1 MITKLKE
8 FLDTSGVQ
16 YQPIAH
22 RIAFTAQEVAAAEHV
37 PGREH
42 AKVAIVKVPNGFF
55 MAVLPAPKKVDLVKF
70 AAAVQQKEARLA
82 SEEEF
87 ERMFPQCETGAMPP
101 FGNLFGLPVI
111 VDRTL
116 EDDTNIAFQ
125 AGTHTESIRMKYLDF
140 KRLARPQVADIAA

>member
-1 MITKLKE
+1 MIAKLKE

-16 YQPIAH
+16 YQPITH

-42 AKVAIVKVPNGFF
+42 AKVAIVKVPSGFF

-101 FGNLFGLPVI
+101 FGNLFGLPLI

-116 EDDTNIAFQ
+116 EDDANIAFQ
-125 AGTHTESIRMKYLDF
+125 AGTHTESVRMKYLDF

>member
-1 MITKLKE
+1 MIAKLKQ

-22 RIAFTAQEVAAAEHV
+22 KIAFTAQEVAAAEHV

-42 AKVAIVKVPNGFF
+42 AKVAIVKVPSGFF
-55 MAVLPAPKKVDLVKF
+55 MAVLPAPKKVDLAKF

-82 SEEEF
+82 AEDEF

>member
-1 MITKLKE
+1 MLDKLKQ
-8 FLDTSGVQ
+8 FLDTSGVP
-16 YQPIAH
+16 YEPIAH

-42 AKVAIVKVPNGFF
+42 AKVAIIKVPSGFF
-55 MAVLPAPKKVDLVKF
+55 MAVLPAPKKVDLAKF

-82 SEEEF
+82 SEDEF

-125 AGTHTESIRMKYLDF
+125 AGSHSESIRMKYADY
-140 KRLARPQVADIAA
+140 KRLAGPQVADIAA

>member
-8 FLDTSGVQ
+8 FLDTNGVQ

-22 RIAFTAQEVAAAEHV
+22 RVAFTAQEVAAAEHV

>member
-1 MITKLKE
+1 MIAKLKE

-16 YQPIAH
+16 YQPITH

-42 AKVAIVKVPNGFF
+42 AKVAIVKVPSGFF

-82 SEEEF
+82 SEDEF

-101 FGNLFGLPVI
+101 FGNLFGLPLI

-116 EDDTNIAFQ
+116 EDDANIAFQ
-125 AGTHTESIRMKYLDF
+125 AGTHTESVRMKYLDF

>member
-82 SEEEF
+82 SEDEF

-140 KRLARPQVADIAA
+140 KRLAKPQVADIAA

>member
-1 MITKLKE
+1 MIAKLKE

-16 YQPIAH
+16 YQPITH

-42 AKVAIVKVPNGFF
+42 AKVAIVKVPSGFF

-82 SEEEF
+82 SEDEF

-101 FGNLFGLPVI
+101 FGNLFGLPLI

>member
-1 MITKLKE
+1 MIDQLKQ
-8 FLDTSGVQ
+8 FLDASGVT
-16 YQPIAH
+16 YQPIEH
-22 RIAFTAQEVAAAEHV
+22 RIAFTAQELAAAEHV

-42 AKVAIVKVPNGFF
+42 AKVAIVKAPSGFF
-55 MAVLPAPKKVDLVKF
+55 MAVLPAPKKVDLTKF
-70 AAAVQQKEARLA
+70 AAAVHQKEARLA
-82 SEEEF
+82 SEDEF

-125 AGTHTESIRMKYLDF
+125 AGTHTESIRMKYSDY

>member
-8 FLDTSGVQ
+8 FLDTNGVQ

-22 RIAFTAQEVAAAEHV
+22 RVAFTAQEVAAAEHV

-82 SEEEF
+82 SEDEF

-101 FGNLFGLPVI
+101 FGNLFGLAVI

-140 KRLARPQVADIAA
+140 KRLAKPQVADIAA

>member
-1 MITKLKE
+1 LKQ

-16 YQPIAH
+16 YQPIEH
-22 RIAFTAQEVAAAEHV
+22 RIAFTAQELAAAEHV

-42 AKVAIVKVPNGFF
+42 AKVAIVKAPSGFF

-70 AAAVQQKEARLA
+70 AAAVHEKEARLA
-82 SEEEF
+82 SEDEF

-101 FGNLFGLPVI
+101 FGNLFGRPVI

-116 EDDTNIAFQ
+116 EDDKTIAFQ
-125 AGTHTESIRMKYLDF
+125 ADTHSESVRMKY
-140 KRLARPQVADIAA
+140 

>member
-42 AKVAIVKVPNGFF
+42 AKVAIVKVPKGFF

-82 SEEEF
+82 SEDEF

>member
-16 YQPIAH
+16 YQPITH

-42 AKVAIVKVPNGFF
+42 AKVAIVKVPSGFF

-82 SEEEF
+82 SEDEF

-101 FGNLFGLPVI
+101 FGNLFGLPLI

-125 AGTHTESIRMKYLDF
+125 AGTHTESIRMKYSDF

>member
-42 AKVAIVKVPNGFF
+42 AKVAIVKVPSGFF

-82 SEEEF
+82 SEDEF